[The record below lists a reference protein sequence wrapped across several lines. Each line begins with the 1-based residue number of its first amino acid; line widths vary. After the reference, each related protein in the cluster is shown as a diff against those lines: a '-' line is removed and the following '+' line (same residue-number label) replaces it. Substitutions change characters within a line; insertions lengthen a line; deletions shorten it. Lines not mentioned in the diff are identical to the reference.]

1 MQSGIAISKVNLAA
15 KRLLELANTAIVIC
29 IDINQI
35 GQNCVCSWKVEKHT
49 QTDRHLND
57 HHYATHIRSW
67 SSSNAHKTARLKC
80 SKEKVETLYNKLVW
94 FAYQQERKI
103 ENDSKQMREKEWKG
117 NQSAKSISALLP
129 RMGIP
134 FHLHFFAQE
143 HQTCS
148 LARNCLVHRISSNKW
163 VVLIIPSS

>member
-57 HHYATHIRSW
+57 HHYATHTHIRSW
-67 SSSNAHKTARLKC
+67 SSSNTHKTARLKC
-80 SKEKVETLYNKLVW
+80 SKERSRNIVQQIGLVCLP
-94 FAYQQERKI
+94 AGKKNRKRQQTDARKRM
-103 ENDSKQMREKEWKG
+103 EGE
-117 NQSAKSISALLP
+117 SISKINFRFTSENGHSLPSPFLCTSTRRALWLE
-129 RMGIP
+129 I
-134 FHLHFFAQE
+134 A
-143 HQTCS
+143 
-148 LARNCLVHRISSNKW
+148 
-163 VVLIIPSS
+163 